1 MSLVATIALAAS
13 SLTLPQCSWDRPGAN
28 PFMGDLVAA
37 VDRYKDIPAATRAK
51 LKARMQERRYD
62 EIVDIR
68 RDEIVGRYDYGAQ
81 IRDMHFGTGQ
91 VCQTVS
97 RAKWKDTT
105 LERGLVYC
113 EDGQCVLVPTVCRNV
128 SRITRGALKAA
139 GAPGPTT
146 EEDTTP
152 LMFDPPAAGV
162 PQVEGGGAGN
172 GDAGSFARA
181 SSLPTASATSVPVG
195 GGSISPPSPGPGLV
209 ILPPNTSTSEVD
221 PAPIPAVPEPS
232 TWALWALGLLA
243 LVIGQRGRLQ
253 QQRPR

>member
-1 MSLVATIALAAS
+1 MSLVATVALAAS
-13 SLTLPQCSWDRPGAN
+13 SLTLPQCSWDRPGVN

-68 RDEIVGRYDYGAQ
+68 RDAIVGRYDYDAA

-113 EDGQCVLVPTVCRNV
+113 EDGQCLLVPTVCRNV
-128 SRITRGALKAA
+128 SRITRGPLKGA
-139 GAPGPTT
+139 GAPVAST
-146 EEDTTP
+146 EEDNTP
-152 LMFDPPAAGV
+152 LMFDPPAAGA
-162 PQVEGGGAGN
+162 PNVEGGGAGN
-172 GDAGSFARA
+172 GDTGSFARA
-181 SSLPTASATSVPVG
+181 SALSTPSVESLPVAG
-195 GGSISPPSPGPGLV
+195 GYLTPPSAGPGLIV
-209 ILPPNTSTSEVD
+209 LPPNTSPTEIPS
-221 PAPIPAVPEPS
+221 PPPAVPEPQ
-232 TWALWALGLLA
+232 TWALFALGLVALLA
-243 LVIGQRGRLQ
+243 RFSLKSGR
-253 QQRPR
+253 